1 MENIS
6 IIKLYQLP
14 KAIKLLLMLT
24 VLNLTA
30 GVSIGLYYVS
40 NTTHLSPEGTAEQ
53 FRGSSIDNNFDIP
66 EKFPKPIS
74 ELLTTTHNHIISMT
88 FIFFIMGG
96 IFFFNSII
104 TGFWK
109 SFFIAEPF
117 FSILATFG
125 GIWLIR
131 FIHSSFSYLVMVSGI
146 LMYLSFFIM
155 AGTIIYELS
164 IKKSIFPL

>member
-1 MENIS
+1 MDNIS
-6 IIKLYQLP
+6 KIKLYQLP
-14 KAIKLLLMLT
+14 RAIKLLLMLT
-24 VLNLTA
+24 VLNLSV
-30 GVSIGLYYVS
+30 GVGIGLYYVS
-40 NTTHLSPEGTAEQ
+40 NTTQLSPEGTTEQ
-53 FRGSSIDNNFDIP
+53 FRGSSVDNNFDIP

-96 IFFFNSII
+96 IFYFNSII
-104 TGFWK
+104 TGCWK

-164 IKKSIFPL
+164 RKK

>member
-1 MENIS
+1 MDNIS
-6 IIKLYQLP
+6 KIKLHQLP
-14 KAIKLLLMLT
+14 GVIKLLLMLT
-24 VLNLTA
+24 VLNLTV
-30 GVSIGLYYVS
+30 GVGIGLYYVS

-53 FRGSSIDNNFDIP
+53 FGGSSVNNNFDIP

-96 IFFFNSII
+96 IFYFNSII
-104 TGFWK
+104 TGCWK

-131 FIHSSFSYLVMVSGI
+131 FIHPSFS
-146 LMYLSFFIM
+146 
-155 AGTIIYELS
+155 
-164 IKKSIFPL
+164 

>member
-1 MENIS
+1 MDNIS
-6 IIKLYQLP
+6 NMSLYQLP
-14 KAIKLLLMLT
+14 RGIKLLLMLT

-30 GVSIGLYYVS
+30 GVGVGLYYVA
-40 NTTHLSPEGTAEQ
+40 NTTHLSPEGTTEQ
-53 FRGSSIDNNFDIP
+53 FRGSAVDNNFDIP

-88 FIFFIMGG
+88 FIFFIIGG
-96 IFFFNSII
+96 IFYFNSII
-104 TGFWK
+104 IGFWK
-109 SFFIAEPF
+109 TFFIAEPF

-131 FIHSSFSYLVMVSGI
+131 FIHPGFAYLVMFSGI
-146 LMYLSFFIM
+146 LMYLSFFLM

-164 IKKSIFPL
+164 IKK

>member
-1 MENIS
+1 MDNIS
-6 IIKLYQLP
+6 KIKLYQLP
-14 KAIKLLLMLT
+14 RAIKLLLMLT
-24 VLNLTA
+24 VLNLTV
-30 GVSIGLYYVS
+30 GVGIGLYYVS

-53 FRGSSIDNNFDIP
+53 FRGSSVDNNFDIP

-96 IFFFNSII
+96 IFYFNSII
-104 TGFWK
+104 TGCWK

-155 AGTIIYELS
+155 AGTIVYELS
-164 IKKSIFPL
+164 SKK

>member
-1 MENIS
+1 MDNILK
-6 IIKLYQLP
+6 IKLYQLP
-14 KAIKLLLMLT
+14 KGIKLLLLLT
-24 VLNLTA
+24 VLNLMV
-30 GVSIGLYYVS
+30 GVGVGLYYVA
-40 NTTHLSPEGTAEQ
+40 NTTHLSLEGTSEQ
-53 FRGSSIDNNFDIP
+53 FRGSILEDEFDIP
-66 EKFPKPIS
+66 EKFPKPIA

-96 IFFFNSII
+96 IFYLNSII

-109 SFFIAEPF
+109 TFFIAEPF

-131 FIHSSFSYLVMVSGI
+131 FVHPSFAYLVMVSGV
-146 LMYLSFFIM
+146 LMYLSFFLM

-164 IKKSIFPL
+164 IKK

>member
-1 MENIS
+1 MDNIS
-6 IIKLYQLP
+6 KIKLYQLP
-14 KAIKLLLMLT
+14 RAIKLLLMLT
-24 VLNLTA
+24 VLNLTV
-30 GVSIGLYYVS
+30 GVGIGLYYVS

-53 FRGSSIDNNFDIP
+53 FRGSSVDNNFDIP
-66 EKFPKPIS
+66 EKFPKPTS

-96 IFFFNSII
+96 IFYFNSII

-125 GIWLIR
+125 GIWFIR

-164 IKKSIFPL
+164 RKK

>member
-1 MENIS
+1 MDNIS
-6 IIKLYQLP
+6 KIKLYQLP
-14 KAIKLLLMLT
+14 RAIKLLLMLT
-24 VLNLTA
+24 VLNLTV
-30 GVSIGLYYVS
+30 GVGIGLYYVS

-53 FRGSSIDNNFDIP
+53 FRGSSVDKNFDIP

-96 IFFFNSII
+96 IFYFNSII
-104 TGFWK
+104 TGCWK
-109 SFFIAEPF
+109 SFFITEPF
-117 FSILATFG
+117 FSIIATFG

-131 FIHSSFSYLVMVSGI
+131 FIHSSFSYLVMVSGV

-155 AGTIIYELS
+155 AGTIVYELS
-164 IKKSIFPL
+164 SKK